1 MRLGIFILIYT
12 EAKGKSC
19 MYCREKENHPYGGL
33 DEGERRRRKR
43 GIASH

>member
-1 MRLGIFILIYT
+1 MRLGIFISIYI

-19 MYCREKENHPYGGL
+19 MYCGEKENHPRGWL
-33 DEGERRRRKR
+33 DEGERRRRKG